1 MFVQEDSITYDMV
14 NYDSIS
20 IKMLLNEFQ
29 RRRQNVQYT
38 KLDFENY
45 LHLFG
50 YVNRLDVWFPD
61 KRKKIMFSHVIFEA
75 LRWKMHTL
83 Q

>member
-1 MFVQEDSITYDMV
+1 MSEEHKLIYARVLKIFAQEDSITYDMV
-14 NYDSIS
+14 NCESIS

-29 RRRQNVQYT
+29 RWRQNVQYT

-50 YVNRLDVWFPD
+50 YVNRLDVCSPD
-61 KRKKIMFSHVIFEA
+61 KR
-75 LRWKMHTL
+75 
-83 Q
+83 